1 MAKKVKVDLEIG
13 ETKVKV
19 SKDGKDLDVNVDTKN
34 IDVEV
39 HNHKDKKE
47 FKYDGKKLDIDI
59 KKDAEGVQV
68 TLDAQTGLLK
78 WLGKIISKVV
88 LRRFK

>member
-1 MAKKVKVDLEIG
+1 MAKKVKVDLELG
-13 ETKVKV
+13 NTKVKV
-19 SKDGKDLDVNVDTKN
+19 SKEGKDLDVSVDTKN

-39 HNHKDKKE
+39 HKDEDSKE

-59 KKDAEGVQV
+59 KKDAEGVEV
-68 TLDAQTGLLK
+68 SLNAETGLLK

>member
-1 MAKKVKVDLEIG
+1 MAKKVKAEVTVG

-19 SKDGKDLDVNVDTKN
+19 SKDGKDLDVSVDSKN
-34 IDVEV
+34 IDVEI
-39 HNHKDKKE
+39 HKDKDSKE

-59 KKDAEGVQV
+59 KKDAEGVEV
-68 TLDAQTGLLK
+68 SLNAETGLLK
-78 WLGKIISKVV
+78 WIGKIISKVV